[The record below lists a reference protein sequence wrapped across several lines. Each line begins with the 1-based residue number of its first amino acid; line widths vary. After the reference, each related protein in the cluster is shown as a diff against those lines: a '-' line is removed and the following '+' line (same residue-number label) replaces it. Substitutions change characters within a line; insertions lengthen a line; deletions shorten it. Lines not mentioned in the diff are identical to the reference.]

1 MGEPNISGDGGFFPS
16 QHSGSHAGKGARSPF
31 LSIFSPNVSGGLG
44 HRDQRADLSPSVPGK
59 PSSQLGPPGRCGP
72 PNLGMPLPA
81 EGSPALSGDAV
92 VSRGRALPCLSP
104 SHLAHIRSPYSCQG
118 PSEPGAADPAQPRV
132 SLSLPRTSTWRGPRG
147 TVLSTGCTR
156 PDASSPSGA
165 RCLPAAI
172 LGDFLLIR
180 VLSVLPGGAGLLS
193 VAVRAAGALS
203 SAHPARRAL
212 DPSPLLRVSL
222 QLCPD
227 PT

>member
-1 MGEPNISGDGGFFPS
+1 M
-16 QHSGSHAGKGARSPF
+16 
-31 LSIFSPNVSGGLG
+31 SGGLG
-44 HRDQRADLSPSVPGK
+44 HRDQWAGLSPSVPGK

-72 PNLGMPLPA
+72 PNPGMPLPA

-104 SHLAHIRSPYSCQG
+104 SHLAHIGSPYSCQG

-132 SLSLPRTSTWRGPRG
+132 SLPLPRTSTQRGPRG

-193 VAVRAAGALS
+193 VAVPAAGALS